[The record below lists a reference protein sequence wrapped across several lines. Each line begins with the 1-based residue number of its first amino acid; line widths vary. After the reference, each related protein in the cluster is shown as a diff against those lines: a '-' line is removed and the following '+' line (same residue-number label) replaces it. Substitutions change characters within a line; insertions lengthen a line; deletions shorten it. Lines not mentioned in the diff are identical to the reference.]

1 MTPQTG
7 PQTGPAT
14 DPLAAVGGSMQG
26 MVAETGQDLVPV
38 ATPAAPDLICWLWA
52 AFTPYRGRLNVSA
65 VARELRRG
73 RHTVREWIRT
83 ARGTTIDP
91 QLAAEL
97 STLALDRGE
106 GAYLWPDID
115 PMTRNR
121 IDREAHTAHA
131 AHAAITAGSYPEGWA
146 ANGTLDSHEVLLVHW
161 PDAMVYGVNITATTE
176 HRAKINRRPADIIQ
190 TVHAP
195 NKYAA
200 QMIKHH
206 LLATHTTHR
215 CIAPA
220 RLVTYGRTETW
231 RETAGSGRLVDSVNR
246 IR

>member
-1 MTPQTG
+1 MTNPQTDPVTNPVTNAVEDLAQG
-7 PQTGPAT
+7 VVTGT
-14 DPLAAVGGSMQG
+14 DQGSG
-26 MVAETGQDLVPV
+26 DDDDLVPV

-65 VARELRRG
+65 VARGLHRG
-73 RHTVREWIRT
+73 RHTVRQWIHT
-83 ARGTTIDP
+83 ARGTKINP
-91 QLAAEL
+91 QLEAEL
-97 STLALDRGE
+97 SALALDRGD

-121 IDREAHTAHA
+121 LDREATTAHIA
-131 AHAAITAGSYPEGWA
+131 NTAIGHGTYPEGWA
-146 ANGTLDSHEVLLVHW
+146 TNGTLDPHEVLLVHW

-176 HRAKINRRPADIIQ
+176 HRAKSNRRSADIVQ

-206 LLATHTTHR
+206 LLATHTAHR
-215 CIAPA
+215 CIAA
-220 RLVTYGRTETW
+220 MRLT
-231 RETAGSGRLVDSVNR
+231 
-246 IR
+246 